1 MSDFD
6 SPTSTACP
14 SPIKDLHVVA
24 AVIHF
29 QGKILAAKRLAGGPS
44 GLKWEFPGGKV
55 EAGEVPQ
62 QALAREIHEELGIE
76 IRVRREI
83 GTFSTVIGD
92 RQIHLQCFHY
102 IAETTLVNLVA
113 HSEVVWCPPSRLR
126 DFDWALP
133 DIPVLDV
140 IIGSPQDNGL

>member
-29 QGKILAAKRLAGGPS
+29 NGKILAAKRLAGGPS
-44 GLKWEFPGGKV
+44 GFKWEFPGGKV

-62 QALAREIHEELGIE
+62 QALAREIREELGME
-76 IRVRREI
+76 ILVRQEI

-92 RQIHLQCFHY
+92 RRINLQCFHCV
-102 IAETTLVNLVA
+102 AETALVNLVA
-113 HSEVVWCPPSRLR
+113 HSEVAWCLPSRLR

-133 DIPVLDV
+133 DIPVLEV
-140 IIGSPQDNGL
+140 IIGSPQDIGL